1 MFCKH
6 CGVPLEDTVQTC
18 PNCGT
23 DLTEVSETVPEVV
36 EPAPEEIVEVAAEVV
51 PEPVPAA
58 APSPVP
64 EPAEPAVKVVY
75 KIPPENEP
83 LGAWTY
89 FWLKVLF
96 SVPIVGFIFL
106 MIFTFHGG
114 NLNRRSFARS
124 YWCELLVVLIIITVL
139 LILVLGLGLTFG
151 APVFKSRGY

>member
-23 DLTEVSETVPEVV
+23 DLTDAPKITEAVSEIVVPE
-36 EPAPEEIVEVAAEVV
+36 EVIELV
-51 PEPVPAA
+51 PEPVPAPA
-58 APSPVP
+58 
-64 EPAEPAVKVVY
+64 PAEPTAKVVY

-83 LGAWTY
+83 MGAWSY

-96 SVPIVGFIFL
+96 RVPIVGFIFL

-114 NLNRRSFARS
+114 NINRRSFARS
-124 YWCELLVVLIIITVL
+124 YWCELLVLLIVVTVILIIVFGIGV
-139 LILVLGLGLTFG
+139 TFRT
-151 APVFKSRGY
+151 PMIKSGY